1 MSDPSRSCDTV
12 HSNPR
17 SLTQW
22 AKPGIKLASSWM
34 QVRFV
39 STEPRR
45 ELLHSFILF
54 LSVIL
59 RQLMCSSEFSFS
71 VFSSILHGTGLEA
84 PQHLDSFLSCPSCS
98 VAPRTERS
106 AYSGGWWATG
116 REGPSWPSPLI
127 ESCCGFSQ
135 EPMTLE
141 WLMRSPWSAKSQQPF
156 PQELLLLHISLSF
169 CLSNWLFES
178 KWPRGC
184 LLSFCFLT
192 WIWHGAVLASET
204 RYDHRKGAVLS
215 QGSHHHLDQCKG
227 GAGICKWQHYWLQ
240 LGILLLTVTYLK
252 NESIAIDDNAEVFLF
267 SLLK

>member
-1 MSDPSRSCDTV
+1 
-12 HSNPR
+12 
-17 SLTQW
+17 
-22 AKPGIKLASSWM
+22 
-34 QVRFV
+34 
-39 STEPRR
+39 
-45 ELLHSFILF
+45 
-54 LSVIL
+54 
-59 RQLMCSSEFSFS
+59 
-71 VFSSILHGTGLEA
+71 
-84 PQHLDSFLSCPSCS
+84 
-98 VAPRTERS
+98 
-106 AYSGGWWATG
+106 
-116 REGPSWPSPLI
+116 
-127 ESCCGFSQ
+127 
-135 EPMTLE
+135 MTLE

-204 RYDHRKGAVLS
+204 CYDHRKGAVLS

-252 NESIAIDDNAEVFLF
+252 NESIAVDDNAEVFLLF
-267 SLLK
+267 IEVIFLLTLIISLPLPIYPIWSEVICLIVCAIINIRSMILLYAVCEKFRKHWS